1 METWLTLLFFGVVTG
16 LSIAWHLRGSKRGGA
31 HAAAQARARCLGC
44 GAPLPREA
52 ERCPSCGVPVQIYEV
67 VGAPIAADEAAAGA
81 AHAVVRADSC
91 VGCGACVGAC
101 PEPGAIRL
109 EGKVAVVDRA
119 RCQGHGECVR
129 ACPVGGIF
137 LSTGAA
143 VQRIEV
149 PYVGAHFETNV
160 PGLFVVGELGGRG
173 LIKNAVNEGRVAMEE
188 IARRVSAGVRA
199 AGGDAYDVIVVG
211 SGPAGLSAG
220 LEAHAAGLRY
230 LLLERGDLSDT
241 IRRYPRHKIL
251 MAEPVKVPIYGELWV
266 ADASKEALL
275 QVWQNIVER
284 TGLRV
289 RTGQEVLSVSRAD
302 DALEVKTSAGV
313 HRAPHV
319 VLAVG
324 RRGTP
329 RRLGVPGENLPHVFY
344 DIVEMEAFRGAS
356 VLVVGGGDSALE
368 SAVGLAHQAGTKVV
382 LSYRGDSFD
391 RAKER
396 NREKLDRLVAQGRVD
411 VILRSD
417 VREIR
422 PGEATVASGDVAR
435 TVAAEYV
442 VIRIGGEAP
451 YELLRRA
458 GVSIVVKELSVG
470 GPEERA
476 VA

>member
-1 METWLTLLFFGVVTG
+1 M
-16 LSIAWHLRGSKRGGA
+16 
-31 HAAAQARARCLGC
+31 AAADVA
-44 GAPLPREA
+44 
-52 ERCPSCGVPVQIYEV
+52 S
-67 VGAPIAADEAAAGA
+67 GA
-81 AHAVVRADSC
+81 AHAVVRTDSC
-91 VGCGACVGAC
+91 VGCGACVGVC
-101 PEPGAIRL
+101 PETGAIRL
-109 EGKVAVVDRA
+109 EGKVAVVERSLC
-119 RCQGHGECVR
+119 RGHGECVR

-173 LIKNAVNEGRVAMEE
+173 LIKNAVNEGRVAMDE
-188 IARRVSAGVRA
+188 IARRVGSGIRSS
-199 AGGDAYDVIVVG
+199 GDDAYDVIVVG

-266 ADASKEALL
+266 ADASKESLL

-289 RTGQEVLSVSRAD
+289 RTGQEVVSVARGTDSI
-302 DALEVKTSAGV
+302 EVRTASSV
-313 HRAPHV
+313 YRAPHV

-329 RRLGVPGENLPHVFY
+329 RRLGVPGEALPHVFY
-344 DIVEMEAFRGAS
+344 DIVEMEAFQGAPL
-356 VLVVGGGDSALE
+356 LVVGGGDSALE
-368 SAVGLAHQAGTKVV
+368 SAVGLAHQPGTTVV

-396 NREKLDRLVAQGRVD
+396 NREKLERLRAQGRIEV
-411 VILRSD
+411 LLKSD

-422 PGEATVASGDVAR
+422 EGEAI
-435 TVAAEYV
+435 VAAGGAARAVPARYV

-451 YELLRRA
+451 FEILRRA
-458 GVSIVVKELSVG
+458 GVAIVAKELSVG